1 MSAGNPRRVRVAH
14 AIRESLVE
22 LIDREVSDP
31 RVKSAGLLSITQ
43 VELNKDMSVARVYVS
58 FVGASDANAKR
69 AVAALDGAAGFLRGP
84 MGRHLGMAK
93 VPSLRFVYDQS
104 GEFQA
109 RMSEIVRDDQRRA
122 DQAAETDVGEDESS
136 DPDEGA

>member
-1 MSAGNPRRVRVAH
+1 MSSGNPRRARVAH
-14 AIRESLVE
+14 AIRESLAE

-43 VELNKDMSVARVYVS
+43 VERNRDMSVARIYVS
-58 FVGASDANAKR
+58 FVGGSDADAKR

-93 VPSLRFVYDQS
+93 IPSLRFVYDQS

-109 RMSEIVRDDQRRA
+109 RVSEIVRDDQRRA
-122 DQAAETDVGEDESS
+122 DEAEADEGSAPETDED
-136 DPDEGA
+136 A